1 MRHSLAI
8 ASCLFVAVLVAT
20 SLILGRAAPP
30 PSAPAGAAVHHS
42 GADAAR
48 SAPSAATATDLSP
61 SRLLIPG
68 IEVDAAI
75 EARGLDSSRNLATP
89 IDFHDVAWFNQGPL
103 PGQPGNAL
111 LNGHVDW
118 WTGSAVFARLAELRP
133 GDAVVVVRA
142 DGTRAS
148 FKVTGRRILAAT
160 ARDATLFAPADAAK
174 LTLITCS
181 GWWDPLLGGT
191 TERLLVSAALA

>member
-1 MRHSLAI
+1 MSHRTAHNGSVPL
-8 ASCLFVAVLVAT
+8 
-20 SLILGRAAPP
+20 
-30 PSAPAGAAVHHS
+30 AGAVKISNLHWQAVHHS

-148 FKVTGRRILAAT
+148 LLEGSLPFRR
-160 ARDATLFAPADAAK
+160 P
-174 LTLITCS
+174 
-181 GWWDPLLGGT
+181 
-191 TERLLVSAALA
+191 